1 MSDMQNKNQ
10 EKDISEPMSPRRS
23 SPSAARNHR
32 DIGAQLSAVLPRGV
46 SVLEIASGT
55 GEHGLHLCRLRPD
68 IQWQPSDPNPV
79 SRDSQDAWATE
90 AGGRMLPS
98 IAVDTTEVDWAVAL
112 PRYDA
117 IFCANMIH
125 IAPWAAALGLSAAA
139 RELIKPD
146 GQMVLYGPFKT
157 GTSTAPS
164 NLDFD
169 ASLKSRDSRW
179 GVRDLASVKHIF
191 AKAGFN
197 HAVQTTMP
205 ANNMMLVFSRSAP

>member
-1 MSDMQNKNQ
+1 MSNTKNKNQ
-10 EKDISEPMSPRRS
+10 EKDISEAMSPRRS
-23 SPSAARNHR
+23 SPSAERNRR
-32 DIGAQLSAVLPRGV
+32 DIGAQLSTLLPRGAH
-46 SVLEIASGT
+46 VLEIASGT
-55 GEHGLHLCRLRPD
+55 GEHALHICRLRPD
-68 IQWQPSDPNPV
+68 ILWQPSDPNPV

-90 AGGRMLPS
+90 ASGRMLPS
-98 IAVDTTEVDWAVAL
+98 IAVDTTQVDWAVAL

-125 IAPWAAALGLSAAA
+125 IAPWEAALGLAAAA

-146 GQMVLYGPFKT
+146 GQMILYGPYKT
-157 GTSTAPS
+157 GASTAPS

-197 HAVQTTMP
+197 QNVQTTMP